1 MRSVLFVVVGVALAA
16 DAAAQSPDGP
26 MTLTLDA
33 ALRIAEAR
41 NPGVVVAQQAAA
53 AAEADLAGASRRPN
67 PSLSLESEGL
77 LSRRST
83 PFADGQ
89 QIQLALQ
96 QELETGG
103 RRGLRTEQARLA
115 LDSSRASAQDA
126 LRQLRFDVRLAYLR
140 VVLAKA
146 DEEVTRE
153 TLAEID
159 RVLAINRARYDA
171 GELAGVELRR
181 LQVERFR
188 FADEA
193 FASELALKR
202 ARSELLALLDLHP
215 LDRPFD
221 VADEL
226 ASPAEA
232 PLPSA
237 QADAAAGASLDRA
250 LTARPDLQAARHDVE
265 RAEAGIRL
273 QRALGRPTLV
283 VGAGVQRDYGSN
295 GLVFSVGM
303 PLPIFNRNEAGVRR
317 GTAERRQA
325 EAAQRATEARVAL
338 EVRQALDAA
347 DVARRRLAYIEGEY
361 LRSAREARDIV
372 LASYR
377 SGAASLIDY
386 LDAERALREA
396 LRTRNRARFDHRVS
410 VFQYEAAVG
419 APAPG
424 PERNRP

>member
-181 LQVERFR
+181 LQVERF
-188 FADEA
+188 
-193 FASELALKR
+193 
-202 ARSELLALLDLHP
+202 
-215 LDRPFD
+215 
-221 VADEL
+221 
-226 ASPAEA
+226 
-232 PLPSA
+232 
-237 QADAAAGASLDRA
+237 
-250 LTARPDLQAARHDVE
+250 
-265 RAEAGIRL
+265 
-273 QRALGRPTLV
+273 
-283 VGAGVQRDYGSN
+283 
-295 GLVFSVGM
+295 
-303 PLPIFNRNEAGVRR
+303 
-317 GTAERRQA
+317 
-325 EAAQRATEARVAL
+325 
-338 EVRQALDAA
+338 
-347 DVARRRLAYIEGEY
+347 
-361 LRSAREARDIV
+361 
-372 LASYR
+372 
-377 SGAASLIDY
+377 
-386 LDAERALREA
+386 
-396 LRTRNRARFDHRVS
+396 
-410 VFQYEAAVG
+410 
-419 APAPG
+419 
-424 PERNRP
+424 